1 MTKRISIIGSTGSI
15 GQSALSVVA
24 YANTMGEGPRFEI
37 EALTAQSS
45 VDSLAR
51 QACRF
56 GAKRAVIGDETLYG
70 ELKER
75 LAGSGVEPAAGS
87 AEIVAAASIPVDRVV
102 AAIVGIAGLR
112 STYAALA
119 AGNSV
124 ALANKESMVCAG
136 PLLRKTAARTGA
148 AIVPTDSEH
157 NAMFQVMENPLDVD
171 RLILTASGGPFLRT
185 PLNRLKTVTP
195 DEACAHPRWSMGRK
209 ISVDSASFI
218 NKALELIEASFL
230 FDVPESRIDVLV
242 HPQSVIHSMVSYVD
256 GSFLA
261 QLGTPDMQTPIAH
274 ALTWP
279 DRRVT
284 TSVERLDLAAIAR
297 LDFEEVDDARFPAIR
312 LAREALRDSNAALIA
327 MNAANEIAVDAF
339 LEGRCRFTDI
349 NQIVETAVS
358 AAGQLLSGH
367 DGEPGLEDIVA
378 MDEKARAFGG
388 DLVET
393 GRIETKSEI

>member
-148 AIVPTDSEH
+148 AIVP
-157 NAMFQVMENPLDVD
+157 P
-171 RLILTASGGPFLRT
+171 
-185 PLNRLKTVTP
+185 
-195 DEACAHPRWSMGRK
+195 
-209 ISVDSASFI
+209 
-218 NKALELIEASFL
+218 
-230 FDVPESRIDVLV
+230 
-242 HPQSVIHSMVSYVD
+242 
-256 GSFLA
+256 
-261 QLGTPDMQTPIAH
+261 
-274 ALTWP
+274 
-279 DRRVT
+279 
-284 TSVERLDLAAIAR
+284 
-297 LDFEEVDDARFPAIR
+297 
-312 LAREALRDSNAALIA
+312 
-327 MNAANEIAVDAF
+327 
-339 LEGRCRFTDI
+339 
-349 NQIVETAVS
+349 
-358 AAGQLLSGH
+358 
-367 DGEPGLEDIVA
+367 
-378 MDEKARAFGG
+378 
-388 DLVET
+388 
-393 GRIETKSEI
+393 

>member
-24 YANTMGEGPRFEI
+24 HANTMGEDPRFEV

-136 PLLRKTAARTGA
+136 PLLKKTAARTGA

-185 PLNRLKTVTP
+185 PLERLKNVTP

-209 ISVDSASFI
+209 ISVDSASFM

-312 LAREALRDSNAALIA
+312 LAREALRDSTAALIA

-339 LEGRCRFTDI
+339 LDGRCRFTDI

-367 DGEPGLEDIVA
+367 DGEPDLEDIVA

>member
-339 LEGRCRFTDI
+339 LDGRCRFTDI

>member
-1 MTKRISIIGSTGSI
+1 MTKRISVIGSTGSI

-24 YANTMGEGPRFEI
+24 HANTMGEGPSFEI

-185 PLNRLKTVTP
+185 PLGRLKTVTP

-209 ISVDSASFI
+209 ISVDSASFM

-339 LEGRCRFTDI
+339 LDGRCRFTDI
-349 NQIVETAVS
+349 NHIVETAVS

>member
-171 RLILTASGGPFLRT
+171 RLVLTASGGPFLRT
-185 PLNRLKTVTP
+185 PLDRLKSVTP

-209 ISVDSASFI
+209 ISVDSASFM

-297 LDFEEVDDARFPAIR
+297 LDFEGVDDARFPAIR

-339 LEGRCRFTDI
+339 LDGRCRFTDI

-367 DGEPGLEDIVA
+367 DGEPDLEDIVA

>member
-209 ISVDSASFI
+209 ISVDSASFM

-339 LEGRCRFTDI
+339 LDGRCRFTDI

>member
-1 MTKRISIIGSTGSI
+1 
-15 GQSALSVVA
+15 
-24 YANTMGEGPRFEI
+24 MGEGPRFEI

-339 LEGRCRFTDI
+339 LDGRCRFTDI

>member
-136 PLLRKTAARTGA
+136 PLLKKTAARTGA

>member
-24 YANTMGEGPRFEI
+24 HANTMGEGPSFEI

-185 PLNRLKTVTP
+185 PLDRLKTVTP

-209 ISVDSASFI
+209 ISVDSASFM

-312 LAREALRDSNAALIA
+312 LAREALRDSTAALIA

-339 LEGRCRFTDI
+339 LDGRCRFTDI

>member
-1 MTKRISIIGSTGSI
+1 
-15 GQSALSVVA
+15 
-24 YANTMGEGPRFEI
+24 
-37 EALTAQSS
+37 
-45 VDSLAR
+45 
-51 QACRF
+51 
-56 GAKRAVIGDETLYG
+56 
-70 ELKER
+70 
-75 LAGSGVEPAAGS
+75 
-87 AEIVAAASIPVDRVV
+87 
-102 AAIVGIAGLR
+102 
-112 STYAALA
+112 
-119 AGNSV
+119 
-124 ALANKESMVCAG
+124 
-136 PLLRKTAARTGA
+136 
-148 AIVPTDSEH
+148 
-157 NAMFQVMENPLDVD
+157 
-171 RLILTASGGPFLRT
+171 
-185 PLNRLKTVTP
+185 
-195 DEACAHPRWSMGRK
+195 MGRK

-339 LEGRCRFTDI
+339 LDGRCRFTDI

>member
-339 LEGRCRFTDI
+339 LDGRCRFTDI

-367 DGEPGLEDIVA
+367 DGEPDLEDIVA